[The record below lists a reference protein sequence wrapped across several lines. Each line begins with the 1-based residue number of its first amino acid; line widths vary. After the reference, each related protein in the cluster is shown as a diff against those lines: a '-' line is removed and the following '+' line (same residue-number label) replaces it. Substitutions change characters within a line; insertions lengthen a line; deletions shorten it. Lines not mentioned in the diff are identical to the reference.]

1 MKLFNRAKWYVKVKV
16 NTVNHLVSEQKH
28 KLDVKVLQLR
38 EELILKYMMPQFLQY
53 VKETIISKGLNPDVM
68 PAPKVVAVV
77 DDRPTTRN
85 KSTNFCFNEPHWL
98 KESFKDESKHLIN
111 KIRTL
116 KTEAPKVVVTIPVV
130 ETPEKLNLDGI
141 LDTSLESILSTNIEN
156 LLQLNREKIIEDKP
170 AKRVRLR
177 KKVVVAKEN
186 LIDEAPKKSCCK
198 KIQV

>member
-1 MKLFNRAKWYVKVKV
+1 MKLFNKAKWYVTQKV
-16 NTVNHLVSEQKH
+16 NHAVSEQKQ
-28 KLDVKVLQLR
+28 KLDIKVSQLR
-38 EELILKYMMPQFLQY
+38 EDLIMKYMMPQFLQY
-53 VKETIISKGLNPDVM
+53 VREIIISKGLNPDVM

-77 DDRPTTRN
+77 DERPTTRN

-111 KIRTL
+111 KIRAL
-116 KTEAPKVVVTIPVV
+116 KTEASKAVVTVPVV
-130 ETPEKLNLDGI
+130 DVPEKLNLDGK

-156 LLQLNREKIIEDKP
+156 LLKLNAEKIVEDKP

-186 LIDEAPKKSCCK
+186 LIDEAPKKVVAK
-198 KIQV
+198 KSNSNK